1 MPRWDDLIVVARV
14 ARPHGRRGEVI
25 LNLETDFPEKRFAP
39 GNRLVIRRGEET
51 EELLVR
57 SVWFMKARPVVGF
70 EGVES
75 IDDAETLA
83 GCELRI
89 PADELAELPP
99 GMFYHHDLVG
109 CRVETADGGAVGEVV
124 AVEGSGEASRLV
136 VETPRGEELIPL
148 VSEMVP
154 LVDTR
159 ARRIVI
165 AAPDGLLGLNETA
178 RSRRAW
184 RGWQT

>member
-1 MPRWDDLIVVARV
+1 MPVWDDLVVVARV

-25 LNLETDFPEKRFAP
+25 LNLETDFPEQRFAP
-39 GNRLVIRRGEET
+39 GNRLMVRRGADSET
-51 EELLVR
+51 LVVR

-70 EGVES
+70 EGFES

-83 GCELRI
+83 GRELRI
-89 PADELAELPP
+89 PADELAELPE
-99 GMFYHHDLVG
+99 GVFYHHDLVG
-109 CRVETADGGAVGEVV
+109 CSVETADGEPVGEVV

-136 VETPRGEELIPL
+136 VESPRGEELIPL
-148 VSEMVP
+148 AADMVP
-154 LVDTR
+154 LVDTQ

-178 RSRRAW
+178 RSRRL
-184 RGWQT
+184 RQG

>member
-1 MPRWDDLIVVARV
+1 MATWDDLAVVARV

-25 LNLETDFPEKRFAP
+25 LNLETDFPEQRFAP
-39 GNRLVIRRGEET
+39 GNRVMIRRGADAEA
-51 EELLVR
+51 LVVR
-57 SVWFMKARPVVGF
+57 SVWFMKSRPVVGF
-70 EGVES
+70 EGFES

-83 GCELRI
+83 GHELRI
-89 PADELAELPP
+89 PVGELADLPP

-109 CRVETADGGAVGEVV
+109 CRVETTGGEAIGEVV

-136 VETPRGEELIPL
+136 LQTPRGEELIPL

-154 LVDTR
+154 LVDTG

-178 RSRRAW
+178 RSRRL
-184 RGWQT
+184 RQG